1 MAHPPGENPG
11 SATDRAKEVR
21 HKNILKGYQETGTD
35 PFEMIG
41 VRMIE
46 NQWRG
51 AFLIVINPS
60 SKKYRAAEKN
70 FRSIR
75 EP

>member
-1 MAHPPGENPG
+1 MAHPPGEIPG

-46 NQWRG
+46 NQ
-51 AFLIVINPS
+51 
-60 SKKYRAAEKN
+60 
-70 FRSIR
+70 
-75 EP
+75 